1 MKVRILED
9 GPTIKK
15 GLVDLVP
22 ELALKLIAQGIAVR
36 VKEDSTD
43 KEAKDVLS
51 QARNR
56 DSDGDQKPGSNAK

>member
-15 GLVDLVP
+15 GLIDLVP
-22 ELALKLIAQGIAVR
+22 ELALKLISEGIAVR

-43 KEAKDVLS
+43 KEAKDALL
-51 QARNR
+51 QARIR
-56 DSDGDQKPGSNAK
+56 DTDQEQGSNSQ

>member
-15 GLVDLVP
+15 GLIDLVP

-36 VKEDSTD
+36 VKETTEDQ
-43 KEAKDVLS
+43 EAKDVLL
-51 QARNR
+51 QARSR
-56 DSDGDQKPGSNAK
+56 DVDNQEQGSNT

>member
-36 VKEDSTD
+36 VKEDTTD
-43 KEAKDVLS
+43 KEAKDVLL

-56 DSDGDQKPGSNAK
+56 DDGDQKSDSNSK

>member
-1 MKVRILED
+1 VKVRILED

-15 GLVDLVP
+15 GLVDLIP

-36 VKEDSTD
+36 VKEDTTD

-51 QARNR
+51 QARSR
-56 DSDGDQKPGSNAK
+56 DQEPDSNAK

>member
-15 GLVDLVP
+15 GLIDLVP

-36 VKEDSTD
+36 VKEDTTD
-43 KEAKDVLS
+43 KEAKDVLL
-51 QARNR
+51 QARSR
-56 DSDGDQKPGSNAK
+56 DVDNQESGSNT